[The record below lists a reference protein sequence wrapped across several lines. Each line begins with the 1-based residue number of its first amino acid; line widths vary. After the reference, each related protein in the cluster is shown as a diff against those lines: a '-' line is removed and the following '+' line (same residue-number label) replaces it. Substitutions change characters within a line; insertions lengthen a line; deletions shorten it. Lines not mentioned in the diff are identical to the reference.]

1 MKKIV
6 ITALTC
12 LALFSCGND
21 KKQEQALL
29 DSIISVHEKVMS
41 MDDHLMK
48 NKMKLDTLLQSKLT
62 GVTDTAAE
70 KRQMLGLKVQLTN
83 AEDIMGKWM
92 GKFEPETMG
101 KSHQQIMDYFSV
113 QQAQVKGIDSAINAA
128 VNASDNY
135 LKGLKK

>member
-1 MKKIV
+1 MKKTF

-12 LALFSCGND
+12 LALFGCGNEQ
-21 KKQEQALL
+21 KQEKALL
-29 DSIISVHEKVMS
+29 DSIINLHNKVMG

-48 NKMKLDTLLQSKLT
+48 NKMKLDTLLVTPLT
-62 GVTDTAAE
+62 GVVDTAAE
-70 KRQMLGLKVQLTN
+70 KRQMLGLKMQLTN

-92 GKFEPETMG
+92 GKFEPETKG

-113 QQAQVKGIDSAINAA
+113 QEAQVKGIDSAINAA